1 MTASR
6 HTTNQEDLCKL
17 RATQVLGLLEK
28 KASHPLI
35 WLKHL

>member
-1 MTASR
+1 MKASR
-6 HTTNQEDLCKL
+6 HTTDDEDLYKL
-17 RATQVLGLLEK
+17 RATQVLGLFKK